1 MTASVV
7 TAPQTAEE
15 LAGAV
20 ARDGVEFLLVMFVN
34 LHGKP
39 CAKLA
44 PVATLEPL
52 LAEGIGFAGHA
63 ADGLGQSPAD
73 PDVVAMPDVSTYLPV
88 PLQDG
93 LGVIQCDLHVGG
105 RPWPYAP
112 RNILRAQLDQLA
124 DRGLRLYAGAEPEY
138 FLVRRTAGGGLVVD
152 DELDDAAS
160 PCYDARAASRAFDH
174 LATLSRVMNRLGWA
188 NYSNDHEDA
197 NGQFEHNFGYADALV
212 TADRVIVF
220 RYLVQMLAHRSG
232 RIATFMPKP
241 FSHLTGNGLHMHL
254 SLWDRSQDTPLFVD
268 TADRNGLGLSRLG
281 YQFLAGVLDHAGGLM
296 ALTCPT
302 VNSYKR
308 LGAGS
313 ATASG
318 SSWAPGYA
326 TYGGNNRTHLLRIPD
341 VGRIEARCVDGAANP
356 YLALA
361 GLAAAGIDGI
371 ERRLDPGPPGDG
383 DLEKLSLAQACA
395 AGLRP
400 LPATLVH
407 AVDSLVADGVLR
419 AALGKVPGGEYV
431 DYYAAVKREEFLGYH
446 AQVSDWEV
454 QRYLTAV

>member
-1 MTASVV
+1 MTAPVV
-7 TAPQTAEE
+7 TSPQTADE
-15 LAGAV
+15 LAAAV

-44 PVATLEPL
+44 PVATLEQL

-73 PDVVAMPDVSTYLPV
+73 PDVVAIPDVSSYLPV

-93 LGVIQCDLHVGG
+93 LGVIQCDLRVSGQ
-105 RPWPYAP
+105 PWPYAP
-112 RNILRAQLDQLA
+112 RTILRGQLERLA
-124 DRGLRLYAGAEPEY
+124 EHGMRLYAGAEPEY
-138 FLVRRTAGGGLVVD
+138 FLLRRDGSGSVVVA

-174 LATLSRVMNRLGWA
+174 LAAVSRMINRLGWA

-241 FSHLTGNGLHMHL
+241 FSQLTGNGLHMHL
-254 SLWDRSQDTPLFVD
+254 SLWDRERDTPLFVD
-268 TADRNGLGLSRLG
+268 RSDPYGLGLSELG
-281 YQFLAGVLDHAGGLM
+281 YRFLGGLLEHAGGLM

-313 ATASG
+313 ATTSG

-326 TYGGNNRTHLLRIPD
+326 SYGGNNRTHMLRIPD

-361 GLAAAGIDGI
+361 GLAAAGMDGI
-371 ERRLDPGPPGDG
+371 ERRLDPGPPGEG
-383 DLEKLSLAQACA
+383 DLEKLSAAQAGA

-400 LPATLVH
+400 LPPTLLH
-407 AVDSLVADGVLR
+407 AVEDLAADDVLR
-419 AALGKVPGGEYV
+419 AALGKVPSGEYV
-431 DYYAAVKREEFLGYH
+431 DYYASVKRDEFLSYH
-446 AQVSDWEV
+446 AQVSEWEV
-454 QRYLTAV
+454 HRYLTAF